1 MKNQQNLRR
10 IGLLAIVLVIV
21 GAGIFVISRADSA
34 EPPIAP
40 KNDAPTVS
48 TTTISQQKSGRTLML
63 SAEARPYQS
72 VTLYAKIS
80 GYLQKLF
87 VDKGQDVKAGQTIAI
102 IESPDLEQ
110 EKLALEADL
119 KQKQSYLQRVES
131 LLAKKYVTDQ
141 EADKAR
147 ADVEMAKARVDAQK
161 EKLSYTTIKAPFAGN
176 VSARYADVGA
186 LLQAATSSQSSA
198 LPVATI
204 SQVNRLRITIF
215 VEQADAGTVRPGTPV
230 DMLVPGSAD
239 TLHAKITRMTG
250 ELDARTRMMLAEIE
264 YNNASNQI
272 LAGSFLKVLIHLP
285 AQEFISIPA
294 QALVVKGDKYFA
306 PVIKDNHIYYRPIKI
321 GAGDGL
327 QYRVYSGLNEG
338 DVVALNVGNSLID
351 SSLVKVANKPINK

>member
-10 IGLLAIVLVIV
+10 IGLLAIALVVV
-21 GAGIFVISRADSA
+21 GVGIFVISRADSA
-34 EPPIAP
+34 EPPAAP
-40 KNDAPTVS
+40 KSEGVTVS

-102 IESPDLEQ
+102 IESPELEQ
-110 EKLALEADL
+110 EKLVLEADL

-131 LLAKKYVTDQ
+131 LLAKKYVTEQ

-147 ADVEMAKARVDAQK
+147 ADVEMAKARLDAQR

-186 LLQAATSSQSSA
+186 LLQAATSSQTSA
-198 LPVATI
+198 LPVITV

-215 VEQADAGTVRPGTPV
+215 IEQADAGTVRAGTPV
-230 DMLVPGSAD
+230 DILVPGSAD

-250 ELDARTRMMLAEIE
+250 ELDSRTRMMLAEIE
-264 YNNASNQI
+264 YNNANNQI

-306 PVIKDNHIYYRPIKI
+306 PIVKDRK
-321 GAGDGL
+321 
-327 QYRVYSGLNEG
+327 S
-338 DVVALNVGNSLID
+338 VV
-351 SSLVKVANKPINK
+351 

>member
-10 IGLLAIVLVIV
+10 IGLLTIIVVAIGV
-21 GAGIFVISRADSA
+21 GIFVINRADSA
-34 EPPIAP
+34 EPPVSKTA
-40 KNDAPTVS
+40 DATSVS
-48 TTTISQQKSGRTLML
+48 TITISRQKSERTLML

-72 VTLYAKIS
+72 VTLFAKIS
-80 GYLQKLF
+80 GYLQKLY
-87 VDKGQDVKAGQTIAI
+87 VDKGQNVKAGQTIAV

-119 KQKQSYLQRVES
+119 KQKQSYLHRVES
-131 LLAKKYVTDQ
+131 LLSKKYVTEQ
-141 EADKAR
+141 ETDKAR
-147 ADVEMAKARVDAQK
+147 ADVEMARARLDAQR
-161 EKLSYTTIKAPFAGN
+161 EKLSYTIIRAPFAGN

-186 LLQAATSSQSSA
+186 LLQAATSSQTSA
-198 LPVATI
+198 LPVVTV

-215 VEQADAGTVRPGTPV
+215 IEQADAASIRPGTPV
-230 DMLVPGSAD
+230 DILVPGSAD
-239 TLHAKITRMTG
+239 TLHASITRMTG

-264 YNNASNQI
+264 YNNANNQI

-285 AQEFISIPA
+285 AQEFLSMPA

-306 PVIKDNHIYYRPIKI
+306 PVIKDNRVFYRPIKI

-327 QYRVYSGLNEG
+327 HYRVYAGLNEG

-351 SSLVKVANKPINK
+351 STLVKVVNKPATK

>member
-1 MKNQQNLRR
+1 MKNQQNLLR
-10 IGLLAIVLVIV
+10 IGLLAIIA
-21 GAGIFVISRADSA
+21 GAGIFVISCSSSA
-34 EPPIAP
+34 EPATTA
-40 KNDAPTVS
+40 KNAAPTVS

-102 IESPDLEQ
+102 IESPELEQ
-110 EKLALEADL
+110 EKLVLEADL

-131 LLAKKYVTDQ
+131 LLAKKYVTEQ

-147 ADVEMAKARVDAQK
+147 ADVEMAKARLDAQR

-186 LLQAATSSQSSA
+186 LLQAATSSQTSA
-198 LPVATI
+198 LPVITV

-215 VEQADAGTVRPGTPV
+215 IEQADAGTVRAGTPV
-230 DMLVPGSAD
+230 DILVPGSAD

-264 YNNASNQI
+264 YNNANNQI

-306 PVIKDNHIYYRPIKI
+306 PIIKDNHVYYRPIKI

-351 SSLVKVANKPINK
+351 SSLVKVANKPVNK

>member
-10 IGLLAIVLVIV
+10 IGLLAIILVIV
-21 GAGIFVISRADSA
+21 GVGIFVISRADSA
-34 EPPIAP
+34 EPPAA
-40 KNDAPTVS
+40 KSDATSVS
-48 TTTISQQKSGRTLML
+48 TTTITQQKSGRTLML

-80 GYLQKLF
+80 GYLQKLYI
-87 VDKGQDVKAGQTIAI
+87 DKGQDVKAGQTIAI

-110 EKLALEADL
+110 EKLALDADL
-119 KQKQSYLQRVES
+119 KQKQSYLRRVES
-131 LLAKKYVTDQ
+131 LLSKKYVTEQ

-147 ADVEMAKARVDAQK
+147 ADVEMAQARLDAQK

-186 LLQAATSSQSSA
+186 LLQAATSSQTSA
-198 LPVATI
+198 LPVVTV

-215 VEQADAGTVRPGTPV
+215 IEQADAATVRPGTPV
-230 DMLVPGSAD
+230 DILVPGSSD
-239 TLHAKITRMTG
+239 TLHANITRLTG
-250 ELDARTRMMLAEIE
+250 ELDMRTRMMLAEIE
-264 YNNASNQI
+264 YNNAGNKI

-285 AQEFISIPA
+285 AQEFLSIPA

-306 PVIKDNHIYYRPIKI
+306 PIIKDNRIFYRPIKI

-327 QYRVYSGLNEG
+327 QYRVYAGLKEG

-351 SSLVKVANKPINK
+351 STLVKVVNKPEKK

>member
-10 IGLLAIVLVIV
+10 IGLLAIIAGV
-21 GAGIFVISRADSA
+21 GIFVISCSSSA
-34 EPPIAP
+34 EPATTA

-102 IESPDLEQ
+102 IESPELEQ
-110 EKLALEADL
+110 EKLVLEADL

-131 LLAKKYVTDQ
+131 LLAKKYVTEQ

-147 ADVEMAKARVDAQK
+147 ADVEMAKARLDAQR

-186 LLQAATSSQSSA
+186 LLQAATSSQTSA
-198 LPVATI
+198 LPVITV

-215 VEQADAGTVRPGTPV
+215 IEQADAGTVRAGTPV
-230 DMLVPGSAD
+230 DILVPGSAD

-264 YNNASNQI
+264 YNNANNQI

-306 PVIKDNHIYYRPIKI
+306 PIIKDNHVYYRPIKI

-351 SSLVKVANKPINK
+351 SSLVKVANKPVNK

>member
-10 IGLLAIVLVIV
+10 IGLLAMVAVIV
-21 GAGIFVISRADSA
+21 GVGIFVIGCASSA
-34 EPPIAP
+34 EPPATAKADGI
-40 KNDAPTVS
+40 TVS
-48 TTTISQQKSGRTLML
+48 TTTISQQKSGKTLVL

-72 VTLYAKIS
+72 VTLFAKIS
-80 GYLQKLF
+80 GYLQKLY

-119 KQKQSYLQRVES
+119 KQKQSYLGRVES
-131 LLAKKYVTDQ
+131 LLSKKYVTEQ

-147 ADVEMAKARVDAQK
+147 ADVEMAKARLDAQK

-186 LLQAATSSQSSA
+186 LLQAATSSQTSA
-198 LPVATI
+198 LPVVTI

-215 VEQADAGTVRPGTPV
+215 VEQADAGVVRPGTPV
-230 DMLVPGSAD
+230 DILIPGSSD

-264 YNNASNQI
+264 YNNANNQI
-272 LAGSFLKVLIHLP
+272 LAGSFLKVIIRLP
-285 AQEFISIPA
+285 AQEFLSIPA

-306 PVIKDNHIYYRPIKI
+306 PVIKDNRVFYRPIKI

-327 QYRVYSGLNEG
+327 QYRVYEGLQEG

-351 SSLVKVANKPINK
+351 SSLVKVANKPAVK

>member
-10 IGLLAIVLVIV
+10 IGLLAIIAGV
-21 GAGIFVISRADSA
+21 GIFVISCTGAA
-34 EPPIAP
+34 EPPATT
-40 KNDAPTVS
+40 KSEGVTVS
-48 TTTISQQKSGRTLML
+48 TTTISQQKSGKTLML

-119 KQKQSYLQRVES
+119 KQKQSYLQRIES
-131 LLAKKYVTDQ
+131 LLSKKYVTDQ

-147 ADVEMAKARVDAQK
+147 ADVEMAKARLDAQK
-161 EKLSYTTIKAPFAGN
+161 EKLSYTTIKAPFAGK

-186 LLQAATSSQSSA
+186 LLQAATSSQTSA
-198 LPVATI
+198 LPVITI

-230 DMLVPGSAD
+230 DILVPGSSD
-239 TLHAKITRMTG
+239 TLHAQITRMTG

-264 YNNASNQI
+264 YNNGNNQI
-272 LAGSFLKVLIHLP
+272 LAGSFLKVLIRLP
-285 AQEFISIPA
+285 AQEFLSIPA

-306 PVIKDNHIYYRPIKI
+306 PIIKDNHIYYRPIKI